1 MPSPNRLRGFTLVEL
16 LVVIAIIGV
25 LVALLLPA
33 VQQARESA
41 RRTQC
46 LNHLKQMSLAVQ
58 NYADT
63 HTVFP
68 PGHIIPRNKSGAN
81 GHKTIAPWQ
90 VTILPYIEQKALF
103 DIYDFNVFSDEDG
116 LNGANK
122 TVRQTHI
129 GIYRCPTDLSKP
141 ELGNPGEGGLRYD
154 GIIFS
159 RGSYVGVAGKS
170 YGHPRDCP
178 DRCGD
183 WDFQW
188 DETKPIFHTGWR
200 GVITLVD
207 DFLSGSQIRNS
218 VRLSEVTDGSSN
230 TALIAEA
237 HRPKDRPDR
246 APFWALGGNTYTI
259 RTMQVNNWSLRYL
272 EYNKCEAAWPSNHC
286 QRSFGSWHA
295 GGLNFSFAD
304 GSGRMI
310 NRNIDM
316 EVAGALSSTA
326 GAESVS
332 DSP

>member
-1 MPSPNRLRGFTLVEL
+1 MPASKPLRGFTLVEL

-46 LNHLKQMSLAVQ
+46 SNHLKQMALACQ
-58 NYADT
+58 NYHDSHSA
-63 HTVFP
+63 FP
-68 PGHIIPRNKSGAN
+68 PGHIIPRNRPGAS

-90 VTILPYIEQKALF
+90 VLILPYVEQKSLY

-116 LNGANK
+116 LNAANK
-122 TVRQTHI
+122 TVRQTNI
-129 GIYRCPTDLSKP
+129 SIYRCPSDLAKG
-141 ELGNPGEGGLRYD
+141 ELGNPGAGGLRYD
-154 GIIFS
+154 GIIFA

-178 DRCGD
+178 DRCGN

-188 DETKPIFHTGWR
+188 DESRPIFHTGWR

-207 DFLSGSQIRNS
+207 DFIAGSQIRS
-218 VRLSEVTDGSSN
+218 AVRIAEISDGTSN
-230 TALIAEA
+230 TALVAEA

-259 RTMQVNNWSLRYL
+259 RTMQINNWSLRYL
-272 EYNKCEAAWPSNHC
+272 DYTQCETAWPSNHC
-286 QRSFGSWHA
+286 QRSFGSWHS
-295 GGLNFSFAD
+295 GGLQFAFAD

-316 EVAGALSSTA
+316 EVAGAISSSA
-326 GAESVS
+326 GSESIK
-332 DSP
+332 DAP